1 MASFTERMLGAAK
14 LDAATY
20 EEVEADRGATLQA
33 MGVVV
38 LAALATGIGAIAQVG
53 LPGLILSVIAAVVGW
68 AVWAALIWLIGT
80 KLLPEAGTESDW
92 GEVARTTGFAQ
103 TPGLLRVFGFIP
115 VLGPLVVLAASIW
128 QIVAVVIAVRQAMDY
143 TQTWRAVVVV
153 LIGWVANLLLFLL
166 LMGSTGAPTA

>member
-20 EEVEADRGATLQA
+20 EEVEADRGATLYA

-80 KLLPEAGTESDW
+80 KLLPEASTESDW

-153 LIGWVANLLLFLL
+153 LIGWLANLALFLV
-166 LMGSTGAPTA
+166 LMGGSGAPTA